1 VWPYYGLIVGVD
13 PVAVD
18 ATGARII
25 EAKRKL
31 YFGDDR
37 PISPPPHHIEVAGE
51 RYGLGV
57 SDPAQIELV
66 RLGWKD
72 EALI

>member
-1 VWPYYGLIVGVD
+1 MSVSAI
-13 PVAVD
+13 
-18 ATGARII
+18 
-25 EAKRKL
+25 KL
-31 YFGDDR
+31 RLANLLLDY
-37 PISPPPHHIEVAGE
+37 IAIAGE

-66 RLGWKD
+66 RLGWME